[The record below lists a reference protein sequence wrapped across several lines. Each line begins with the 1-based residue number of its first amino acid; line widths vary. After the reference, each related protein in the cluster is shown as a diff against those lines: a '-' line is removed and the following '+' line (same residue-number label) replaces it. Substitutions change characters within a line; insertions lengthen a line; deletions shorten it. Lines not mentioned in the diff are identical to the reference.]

1 MNEQNN
7 DFQELRDYIEQHAPW
22 FEILGVVEQS
32 QPLLAV
38 KDTSH
43 CGLCVAFGSEADL
56 ACYLL
61 TIGKGT
67 SKQEPS
73 CKERG
78 PVCRGRESYRLKVTN
93 QSVKEL

>member
-1 MNEQNN
+1 MSRMQFVEQPIAHS
-7 DFQELRDYIEQHAPW
+7 DDLQVLRQHIEQHLSW
-22 FEILGVVEQS
+22 LEILGVVGESQS
-32 QPLLAV
+32 LLAV
-38 KDTSH
+38 KDTSN

-56 ACYLL
+56 AYYLL

-78 PVCRGRESYRLKVTN
+78 PVCRG
-93 QSVKEL
+93 